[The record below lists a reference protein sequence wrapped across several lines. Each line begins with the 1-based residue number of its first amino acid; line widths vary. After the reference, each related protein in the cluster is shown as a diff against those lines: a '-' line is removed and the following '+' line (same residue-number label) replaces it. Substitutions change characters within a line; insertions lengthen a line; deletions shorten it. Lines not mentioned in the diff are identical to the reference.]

1 MPSKGEDWD
10 ARIGRRIRLRDVHVF
25 LTVVQCGSMAKAA
38 QQLTVTQPAISKS
51 VGDLE
56 SALRVRLLD
65 RGPQGVTPT
74 EYGKAFQRRGFAV
87 FDELRQ
93 GVSEIE
99 FLSDPRVG
107 EVWIGCPDTLAT
119 TLLPPVLKQLS
130 ARHSGIRLHIEQTN
144 PVLPDIKQLLDR
156 KIDLMFGRLGPP
168 FGEDVHSEILYRD
181 PMVVVAPVHS
191 KWARRRK
198 VTLADLVDEKW
209 ILYPP
214 DRTPGILIEQ
224 AFQEQGLRF
233 PQATVLS
240 YSLQLRDMLLM
251 MGDYLSIVAASA
263 VPVLNAKRDTVK
275 VLQIDLGRSATARP
289 VTIVTLK
296 NRMPSPVV
304 AVFIGCVRAVAK
316 EIESQIGRNTMNVR

>member
-1 MPSKGEDWD
+1 MASKGENWD

-38 QQLTVTQPAISKS
+38 QQLSVTQPAISKS
-51 VGDLE
+51 IGDLE
-56 SALRVRLLD
+56 SALRVSLLD
-65 RGPQGVTPT
+65 RGPQGVAPT
-74 EYGKAFQRRGFAV
+74 DYGKAFERRGLAV

-93 GVSEIE
+93 GVSEID
-99 FLSDPRVG
+99 FLADPRVG
-107 EVWIGCPDTLAT
+107 LVRLGCPDTLAA
-119 TLLPPVLKQLS
+119 TLLPPVLEQLS
-130 ARHSGIRLHIEQTN
+130 ARHPGIRLDIEQTN
-144 PVLPDIKQLLDR
+144 PVLPDIRQLLDR

-168 FGEDVHSEILYRD
+168 FGDDVHSEILYRD
-181 PMVVVAPVHS
+181 PMVVVAPVQS

-198 VTLADLVDEKW
+198 MSLADLVDENW

-214 DRTPGILIEQ
+214 DRTPGIFIEQ

-233 PQATVLS
+233 PQAAVLS

-251 MGDYLSIVAASA
+251 TGDYLSIVAASA

-275 VLQIDLGRSATARP
+275 VLQIDLGRGATARP

-296 NRMPSPVV
+296 NRTPSPVV
-304 AVFIGCVRAVAK
+304 DVFIGCVRAVAK
-316 EIESQIGRNTMNVR
+316 QIKSQIGRSTTDIR